1 MLAQTP
7 SPPPDP
13 NQQKLEP
20 VRTQI
25 TVTEKIT
32 AEAPASITVIGGPQ
46 LRQIP
51 GVNLDD
57 RLRMVPGFSLFRRAS
72 SLTANP
78 TTQGVSLRAIGSS
91 GASRTLV
98 LWDGIPLNDP
108 FGGWVYWTRV
118 APESIAQVEVS
129 RGASTS
135 VFGDRA
141 MGGAVALFSRPLEAR
156 HYFLGLDGGNAGQL
170 SPSGGY
176 SDRRGR
182 LGFSG
187 QARAF
192 QTDGYFI
199 VPATIRRRADTKADV
214 DFAAGDL
221 RLDVTGANQRLSLK
235 FDVLAEERGNGTPF
249 QRNSTSLGALA
260 ATYSRSFTHDSLS
273 LAGFHQRQQYHQ
285 SFSTIAADR
294 NTERLTSNQSVPAE
308 AAGGS
313 GIWQHAASTWQVTA
327 GGDLNRVNGTS
338 LDYLIPS
345 GQRIG
350 GGTIFQRGAFVQ
362 TSAKWNHLNVMLGA
376 RQQHTG
382 LATGTHFFSPSAGLT
397 YGRNRWRARGS
408 VYRSFRAPTLNE
420 LYREFR
426 AGNAI
431 TQANAGLKPETLF
444 GAEAGGEFTGEH
456 TRLGV
461 TFFRN
466 QLSGL
471 VTNLTLVSTP
481 AQIIRQRRNAADAL
495 NRGMEVDL
503 RHQWRDWRIETSYL
517 FADSRFATRERIP
530 QIAKHQG
537 TAQLSWSHGRT
548 WITGGFRS
556 IGPQFE
562 DDRNTLLL
570 AGFAVFQLVA
580 RQQLG
585 HGLSAS
591 GTLENAFNREFLTG
605 FTPAPQ
611 IGAPRL
617 WRLGLRWER

>member
-1 MLAQTP
+1 M
-7 SPPPDP
+7 
-13 NQQKLEP
+13 
-20 VRTQI
+20 
-25 TVTEKIT
+25 
-32 AEAPASITVIGGPQ
+32 IGAPQ
-46 LRQIP
+46 LQRIP

-57 RLRMVPGFSLFRRAS
+57 RLRMVPGFSLFRRSS

-98 LWDGIPLNDP
+98 LWDGIPINDP

-118 APESIAQVEVS
+118 APEQIGQVEVS

-141 MGGAVALFSRPLEAR
+141 MGGAVALFSKPIETR

-170 SPSGGY
+170 SPSAGY

-199 VPATIRRRADTKADV
+199 VPATIRRRADAKADV
-214 DFAAGDL
+214 DFVAGDL
-221 RLDVTGANQRLSLK
+221 RLDFTGASQRGSVK
-235 FDVLAEERGNGTPF
+235 FDVLTEERGNGTAL

-260 ATYSRSFTHDSLS
+260 GTYSRSWQNDSLA

-313 GIWQHAASTWQVTA
+313 AIWQHTSSVWKLTA
-327 GGDLNRVNGTS
+327 GGDLNRVHGTS
-338 LDYLIPS
+338 LDYLVPS

-350 GGTIFQRGAFVQ
+350 GGTVFQRGAFVQ
-362 TSAKWNHLNVMLGA
+362 TNAKWNGLQVFLGA

-382 LATGTHFFSPSAGLT
+382 LTTGTHFFSPSAGAT
-397 YGRNRWRARGS
+397 YGKNRWRARGS
-408 VYRSFRAPTLNE
+408 VYRAFRAPTLNE

-431 TQANAGLKPETLF
+431 TQANAGLRPETMF
-444 GAEAGGEFTGEH
+444 GAEAGGEFAGEQ
-456 TRLGV
+456 TRVGV

-466 QLSGL
+466 ELSGL
-471 VTNLTLVSTP
+471 VTNVTLSSTP
-481 AQIIRQRRNAADAL
+481 AQILRQRRNAAQAL

-503 RHQWRDWRIETSYL
+503 RHQWQAWRFEGSYL
-517 FADSRFATRERIP
+517 FADSRFVTRERIP

-537 TAQLSWSHGRT
+537 TAQLTWSHGRT

-570 AGFAVFQLVA
+570 AGFAVFQVVA

-585 HGLSAS
+585 HGFAA
-591 GTLENAFNREFLTG
+591 TATVENAFNREFLTG

-617 WRLGLRWER
+617 WRLGLRWEK

>member
-1 MLAQTP
+1 M
-7 SPPPDP
+7 
-13 NQQKLEP
+13 
-20 VRTQI
+20 
-25 TVTEKIT
+25 
-32 AEAPASITVIGGPQ
+32 
-46 LRQIP
+46 
-51 GVNLDD
+51 NLDD
-57 RLRMVPGFSLFRRAS
+57 RLRMVPGFSLFRRSS

-98 LWDGIPLNDP
+98 LWDGIPINDP

-118 APESIAQVEVS
+118 APEGIGQVEVS

-141 MGGAVALFSRPLEAR
+141 MGGAVALFSRPIDGR

-182 LGFSG
+182 WGFGG

-199 VPATIRRRADTKADV
+199 VPETIRRRADAKADV
-214 DFAAGDL
+214 DFVAGDL
-221 RLDVTGANQRLSLK
+221 RLDFTDAAQRFGVK
-235 FDVLAEERGNGTPF
+235 FDVLTEDRGNGTPF

-260 ATYSRSFTHDSLS
+260 GTYSWSSARDSVA

-285 SFSTIAADR
+285 SFSTLAADR

-313 GIWQHAASTWQVTA
+313 AIRQRSAATWKVTA
-327 GGDLNRVNGTS
+327 GGDLNRVTGTS
-338 LDYLIPS
+338 FDYLIPS
-345 GQRIG
+345 GQRVG
-350 GGTIFQRGAFVQ
+350 GGTVFQRGAFVQ
-362 TSAKWNHLNVMLGA
+362 TSAKWNQLQVFLGA
-376 RQQHTG
+376 RQQNTG
-382 LATGTHFFSPSAGLT
+382 LATGTNFFSPSAGLT

-431 TQANAGLKPETLF
+431 TQPNTGLRPETLF

-456 TRLGV
+456 TRVGV

-466 QLSGL
+466 DISGL
-471 VTNLTLVSTP
+471 VTNVTLVSTP
-481 AQIIRQRRNAADAL
+481 AQIIRQRRNAASAL
-495 NRGMEVDL
+495 NRGVEMDL
-503 RHQWRDWRIETSYL
+503 RQQWRAWRFEGSYL
-517 FADSRFATRERIP
+517 FADSRFVTRERIP

-537 TAQLSWSHGRT
+537 TAQLTWSRGRT
-548 WITGGFRS
+548 WVTGGFRS
-556 IGPQFE
+556 VGPQFE

-570 AGFAVFQLVA
+570 SGFAVFQVVV

-585 HGLSAS
+585 HGLAAT
-591 GTLENAFNREFLTG
+591 GAVENAFNREFLTG

-617 WRLGLRWER
+617 WRMGLRWEK